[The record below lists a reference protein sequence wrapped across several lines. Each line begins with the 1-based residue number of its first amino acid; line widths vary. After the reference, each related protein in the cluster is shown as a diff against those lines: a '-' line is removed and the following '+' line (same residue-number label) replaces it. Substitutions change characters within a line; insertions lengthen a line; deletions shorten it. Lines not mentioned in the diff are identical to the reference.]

1 MSSAHIHIWCIH
13 FRLFTPPL
21 LSLLSLPS
29 PRLSPQNSQDTL
41 RLGVGSVGVSG
52 YILALIILAIYVPG
66 APYMYMNMVGNR
78 RAAFR
83 KRNAAAAEA
92 SKKSA

>member
-1 MSSAHIHIWCIH
+1 MLLRFLSNQQS
-13 FRLFTPPL
+13 RLAPAAALVLVTPP
-21 LSLLSLPS
+21 P
-29 PRLSPQNSQDTL
+29 PQKSQDTL
-41 RLGVGSVGVSG
+41 RLAVGPVGVSG
-52 YILALIILAIYVPG
+52 YILAVLILAIYVPG

-78 RAAFR
+78 RAAFK